1 MNQDERQKEIMQI
14 VKARLETMPQEA
26 ILSIGSYG
34 EFNRD
39 QLIKEVE
46 QNTEIGRKIIDIQM
60 QYLQMLKE
68 GIFYEKTG
76 DNQT

>member
-1 MNQDERQKEIMQI
+1 MNPEEKQNEIIQI
-14 VKARLETMPQEA
+14 VKARLETMPREA

-46 QNTEIGRKIIDIQM
+46 QNTEVGKKIVDIQM

-76 DNQT
+76 DNQA